1 MLMVGEHTKRI
12 TQCRVGVDPA
22 VMVNE
27 IAQCWRHGRAHGGSH
42 QKLTREG
49 YPDRLPLMTQR
60 QGDPRLSLNFT
71 HVLLLFVPAS
81 LLASHYHAGD
91 AWIFGSSCLAVVPL
105 AILIGDATEQIAG
118 YTGPKLGGLINAT
131 MGNIP
136 ELFIGFFAVKA
147 GLYGLVLASMVG
159 SIIGNIMLVLG
170 LSILVGGMRHKFQS
184 FDRNIARSNF
194 SLLCFAAV
202 SLVVPLAFQIT
213 NEGQP
218 NIEQGLTVL
227 SFAMSVLLLLIY
239 VLGLTFSF
247 VTHRNLFVQYDNNG
261 NGLEP
266 PEWSLRRSVTVL
278 AIAAGLVALESEM
291 LVKTV
296 EGTVKD
302 IGLPEAFIGVIIV
315 PLIGNVAEHASAIL
329 MARKNKINISLE
341 IAVGSS
347 MQIAMFV
354 APLLVLISFTMG
366 RPLIYL
372 YDSFEVVAVLTGIL
386 IALFVFQD
394 GETYWLEGA
403 LLLFCY
409 VTFGIA
415 FYFVQLPV

>member
-1 MLMVGEHTKRI
+1 MG
-12 TQCRVGVDPA
+12 Q
-22 VMVNE
+22 
-27 IAQCWRHGRAHGGSH
+27 RHG
-42 QKLTREG
+42 E
-49 YPDRLPLMTQR
+49 
-60 QGDPRLSLNFT
+60 PRLSFHYIHT
-71 HVLLLFVPAS
+71 LLLFVPVS
-81 LLASHYHAGD
+81 LLASHYQVGD
-91 AWIFGSSCLAVVPL
+91 AWVFGSSCLAVVPL

-118 YTGPKLGGLINAT
+118 YTGSKLGGLINAT

-170 LSILVGGMRHKFQS
+170 LSILAGGMRHKFQS

-213 NEGQP
+213 NEGEA
-218 NIEQGLTVL
+218 NMEQGLTVL

-239 VLGLTFSF
+239 LLGLTFSF

-261 NGLEP
+261 NGHEP
-266 PEWSLRRSVTVL
+266 PEWSLARSITVL
-278 AIAAGLVALESEM
+278 AITAALVALESEM

-354 APLLVLISFTMG
+354 APLLVLISFSMG
-366 RPLIYL
+366 HPLIYL

-386 IALFVFQD
+386 IALSVFQD

-415 FYFVQLPV
+415 FYFVHLPV